1 MERGLLHLLNVSL
14 CDQRSYLLTTKA
26 QNDMQDYFFLKAK
39 VNRYI
44 ELYIQFIR
52 IWNRSRE
59 FVIRFLS
66 LLIHSL
72 GLGIY

>member
-1 MERGLLHLLNVSL
+1 MHG
-14 CDQRSYLLTTKA
+14 
-26 QNDMQDYFFLKAK
+26 DYFFLKAK

-59 FVIRFLS
+59 FVIRSLS